1 MLFNEKWV
9 EFFRNIL
16 RNSSAQSGRV
26 ARDRSMKA
34 ESQEILL
41 AEVQGAGSK
50 NSRLFQNLVVL
61 VNCQLALQTD
71 GTQERSM
78 RSPLPSKG
86 RGGG

>member
-41 AEVQGAGSK
+41 AGSARCWK
-50 NSRLFQNLVVL
+50 
-61 VNCQLALQTD
+61 
-71 GTQERSM
+71 
-78 RSPLPSKG
+78 
-86 RGGG
+86 